1 MTSKLSWITFIPF
14 ALAAI
19 AIKVIQLFYLG
30 PDGTFYG
37 FNSLMLSYLV
47 IACAVVVMLFAVVF
61 CLIDRKTAQVYLIN
75 KNFAAGIFG
84 LLLAV
89 SLACDGANRAFYS
102 FRNIGI
108 DFFEIADII
117 LTLLCAIVFVVLGLN
132 HFVGNGGVKGLSVFY
147 LVPALWSALRLVE
160 CFLSFTTVS
169 IAVTDVS
176 PLVCY
181 VFATLFLFNYATIVA
196 LMKGK
201 GPVRASF
208 IYGMPAVTMLLSY
221 GAYSLV
227 NSLRF
232 GLATFNVFSQLP
244 SMEITLLG
252 LYILA
257 FIIEMS
263 IFVKRKDE
271 IEIVEEEQSEQEYD
285 DVNDPDSDIVSAI
298 SNSVAYGNK
307 PDKVVNEVLREG
319 NNEDFLAEDDQVF
332 IEIAQTSL
340 DNAAATD
347 EDLDTSDFIYGAA
360 PSDDDFVMPIESDND
375 SPYVVRSDES
385 ADMYITKADSAY
397 DEEEEAKET
406 SDFTIDRIDKLI
418 LEISEDEMN

>member
-1 MTSKLSWITFIPF
+1 MTSKLSWIAFIPF

-19 AIKVIQLFYLG
+19 AIKVIQLFFIG

-37 FNSLMLSYLV
+37 FNSLMLSYLA
-47 IACAVVVMLFAVVF
+47 IACAVVVMLFAVIF
-61 CLIDRKTAQVYLIN
+61 CLIDRKTAQVYLIH
-75 KNFAAGIFG
+75 KNFVAGIFG

-89 SLACDGANRAFYS
+89 SLACDGANRAFYAFGS
-102 FRNIGI
+102 MGV

-208 IYGMPAVTMLLSY
+208 IYGMPAAIMLVSY

-227 NSLRF
+227 STLYF
-232 GLATFNVFSQLP
+232 GSTFNIFNQLP
-244 SMEITLLG
+244 YFEMTLLG

-257 FIIEMS
+257 FIIEIS
-263 IFVKRKDE
+263 LFVKRKDE

-285 DVNDPDSDIVSAI
+285 NVNDPDSDIVSAL
-298 SNSVAYGNK
+298 SNSVEYGNK

-319 NNEDFLAEDDQVF
+319 NNEEYLAEDDQVF

-340 DNAAATD
+340 DNASVTD
-347 EDLDTSDFIYGAA
+347 EELDTSDFIYGAA
-360 PSDDDFVMPIESDND
+360 PSDDDFVMPVDSDND

-397 DEEEEAKET
+397 DEEEEEKEA

-418 LEISEDEMN
+418 LEISEDEFN